1 MSTRYT
7 GIKGKRVD
15 GEIARGTTIYPEIP
29 ATVDDIYLIST
40 IGDRFD
46 ILASEY
52 YSNSKHWWIIAS
64 NNPTLDRASLQIT
77 PGVQI
82 RIPLPLERVLN
93 QYKEVNKNR

>member
-7 GIKGKRVD
+7 NIPGKRVD
-15 GEIARGTTIYPEIP
+15 GEIARATTIYPEAP

-40 IGDRFD
+40 VGDRFD
-46 ILASEY
+46 VLASEY
-52 YSNSKHWWIIAS
+52 YGNSKYWWIIAA
-64 NNPTLDRASLQIT
+64 NNPTLDRASLQVT